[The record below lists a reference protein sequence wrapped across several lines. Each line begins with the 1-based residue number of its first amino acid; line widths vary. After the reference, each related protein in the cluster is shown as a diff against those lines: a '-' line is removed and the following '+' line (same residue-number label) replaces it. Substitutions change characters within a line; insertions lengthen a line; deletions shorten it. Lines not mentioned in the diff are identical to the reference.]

1 MPTYRCISSRRI
13 ADNSYQAGLEYQ
25 LDAELVQRY
34 AGYFQAVSVGS
45 QAPIMASEYDEPT
58 ETTEAPD
65 EGAESA
71 PKRRGR
77 RF

>member
-1 MPTYRCISSRRI
+1 MPTYRCTASRRI
-13 ADNSYQAGLEYQ
+13 ADNSYQAGLEY
-25 LDAELVQRY
+25 ELEADVAQRY
-34 AGYFQAVSVGS
+34 AGYFQIVSVGS
-45 QAPIMASEYDEPT
+45 QAPIMASEYEQPS
-58 ETTEAPD
+58 ETTDAPG